1 MIIACIGCKKAINAK
16 YETRK
21 RFCGDCLLERKTMQ
35 YDKKNTERKIKRI
48 FSNITAVRNTLS
60 PYIQNEVLA

>member
-21 RFCGDCLLERKTMQ
+21 RFCGDCLLERKTKQ
-35 YDKKNTERKIKRI
+35 YDKKNTARKIKRI
-48 FSNITAVRNTLS
+48 FSNITAVRKTIS
-60 PYIQNEVLA
+60 PYMQNGAS